1 MSGPSHHQLN
11 GLSFAL
17 GCEEDGFLSGQEGT
31 GGLVLQV
38 QSDVLVEVSSSHL
51 DKHLLVH
58 PHMED
63 SRSRD
68 EESAHQG

>member
-11 GLSFAL
+11 GLNIAL
-17 GCEEDGFLSGQEGT
+17 CCEEDGFLSGQEGV

-38 QSDVLVEVSSSHL
+38 ESDGLVEVRRSHL

-58 PHMED
+58 PHVED